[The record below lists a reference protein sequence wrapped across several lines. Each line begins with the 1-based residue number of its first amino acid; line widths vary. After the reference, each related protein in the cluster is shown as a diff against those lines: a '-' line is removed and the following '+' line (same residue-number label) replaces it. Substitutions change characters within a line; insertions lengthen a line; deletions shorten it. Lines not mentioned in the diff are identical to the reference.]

1 MGANLSQPPLDR
13 NPFAEDSSE
22 DDAMS
27 PIPVLFS
34 KTVNAVRSNLGSTRK
49 LKRKEPPTPFSSG
62 VLATS
67 PKRSRAAVVTP
78 SLSSAPRSVSRT
90 LASLWSAYPSS
101 RSLSPDDGFLPSAN
115 DELISQVMYEGLGQQ
130 PTRWED
136 TEELPC
142 RQLFY

>member
-13 NPFAEDSSE
+13 NPFAEESSE
-22 DDAMS
+22 DDAIS

-62 VLATS
+62 VLPTS

-90 LASLWSAYPSS
+90 LASLWSAYPS
-101 RSLSPDDGFLPSAN
+101 AN

-130 PTRWED
+130 HTRLED

-142 RQLFY
+142 RQLFSI